1 MPSPSELLALIPAL
15 YLLAVAWP
23 LAVIDLREHRL
34 PNRLVLPAYP
44 IALLA
49 QLVASMV
56 SMDWARFVFA
66 FLCSLSVLVIGIAA
80 NYFDVLGMGDVK
92 LAGALA
98 LVLGYFNLYL
108 PIVAIGLAFV
118 LAFGVIIV
126 LMFRGKVKIG
136 TSIPLG
142 PYLLLSFIG
151 TTSYWLVTH
160 SAWS

>member
-44 IALLA
+44 IALVS
-49 QLVASMV
+49 QLVATIISL
-56 SMDWARFVFA
+56 DWARFLVSV
-66 FLCSLSVLVIGIAA
+66 LCSLVVLVIGIIA

-98 LVLGYFNLYL
+98 LVLGYFNIYL
-108 PIVAIGLAFV
+108 PIVAIGIAFV
-118 LAFGVIIV
+118 LAFGVIILLLFKGRV
-126 LMFRGKVKIG
+126 SLG

-151 TTSYWLVTH
+151 TCSYWLVTH
-160 SAWS
+160 SA